1 MQSRL
6 TRSRTDRVIGGV
18 CSGLGYYFGID
29 PVIVRLI
36 FVVLAFT
43 TFVTPIIYPILW
55 LITPE
60 GGSPSALPP
69 DARYDPQTG
78 QPLPP
83 RQTSFRAVSDD
94 HVYDQSVGSAPQSTT
109 PPSGRNRMLGFL
121 LLGIGTIALLS
132 NVGDAFYRL
141 FGVDLF
147 GIMVPLLLVGLGMY
161 LLRRKTV

>member
-43 TFVTPIIYPILW
+43 TFVTPFIYPILW

-60 GGSPSALPP
+60 AGSPSAIPS

-83 RQTSFRAVSDD
+83 RETPAQAA
-94 HVYDQSVGSAPQSTT
+94 SVDPASTAAPQSTT
-109 PPSGRNRMLGFL
+109 PPSGRNRMLGLL
-121 LLGIGTIALLS
+121 LLGVGSIALLN
-132 NVGDAFYRL
+132 NVGEAFSRL
-141 FGVDLF
+141 FGIDLF
-147 GIMVPLLLVGLGMY
+147 GVMVPVLLVGLGLY

>member
-1 MQSRL
+1 MQARL

-18 CSGLGYYFGID
+18 CGGLGDYFGID

-43 TFVTPIIYPILW
+43 PPLVTLVIYPILW

-60 GGSPSALPP
+60 ASHSASALPP
-69 DARYDPQTG
+69 DARFDPMTG

-83 RQTSFRAVSDD
+83 RESFNQAANV
-94 HVYDQSVGSAPQSTT
+94 DQESAAAPQSGA
-109 PPSGRNRMLGFL
+109 PASGRSRMLGTL
-121 LLGIGTIALLS
+121 LLGVGVIALLS
-132 NVGDAFYRL
+132 NIGDAFIRL
-141 FGVDLF
+141 FGIDL
-147 GIMVPLLLVGLGMY
+147 GALVVPLLLLGLGFY

>member
-60 GGSPSALPP
+60 AGTTSSALPP
-69 DARYDPQTG
+69 DARFDPQTG
-78 QPLPP
+78 EPLPP
-83 RQTSFRAVSDD
+83 RQPMSQAA
-94 HVYDQSVGSAPQSTT
+94 SVDPGGTAAPQNAT
-109 PPSGRNRMLGFL
+109 PPSGRNKMLGLL
-121 LLGIGTIALLS
+121 LLGIGGIGLLN
-132 NVGDAFYRL
+132 NVGDAFSRL
-141 FGVDLF
+141 FGIDLV
-147 GIMVPLLLVGLGMY
+147 GVMVPVLLVGLGLY

>member
-18 CSGLGYYFGID
+18 CGGLGYYFGID

-43 TFVTPIIYPILW
+43 PPLVTLIIYPILW

-60 GGSPSALPP
+60 AGDPASALPP
-69 DARYDPQTG
+69 DARFDPMTG

-83 RQTSFRAVSDD
+83 HESFSQTASIDPE
-94 HVYDQSVGSAPQSTT
+94 HVAPTQAGA
-109 PPSGRNRMLGFL
+109 PASGRSRMLGLL
-121 LLGIGTIALLS
+121 LLGVGLIALL
-132 NVGDAFYRL
+132 NNIGDAFSRL
-141 FGVDLF
+141 FGIDL
-147 GIMVPLLLVGLGMY
+147 GALIVPLLLLGLGFY